1 MSHIFDDCNTY
12 LVCFG
17 SFVTIAGNLINARLL
32 EKTTSFSMHDDQIQL
47 IAFFKPTIKGP
58 LQLNGQTGQTP
69 FAREQE
75 TPWGKKK
82 KITSFKRQFP
92 SF

>member
-1 MSHIFDDCNTY
+1 MSRIFDDCNIY

-32 EKTTSFSMHDDQIQL
+32 EKTTSFSMHDDYTTHCL
-47 IAFFKPTIKGP
+47 F
-58 LQLNGQTGQTP
+58 QTDYKRPFAAKRSNGQTP

-75 TPWGKKK
+75 TLWGKKK
-82 KITSFKRQFP
+82 DNVI
-92 SF
+92 

>member
-1 MSHIFDDCNTY
+1 MI
-12 LVCFG
+12 
-17 SFVTIAGNLINARLL
+17 
-32 EKTTSFSMHDDQIQL
+32 IQL

-82 KITSFKRQFP
+82 KDNVI
-92 SF
+92 